1 VLFAI
6 TLPSLESRDL
16 SRPLGG
22 VSGDHVELRD
32 HGHRGRCPTSVAA
45 DTALASARPA
55 QLKAVTL
62 GADGEFACGI
72 WALGSSVSALE
83 GLRTSTRVR
92 LSLVLLGLSGVVVV
106 LLFVASLGC
115 RFPSDGTARVVRTA
129 ALSWQATTGRLDL
142 CPTYGSLIEVR
153 LLDPEQTEPSAVQIR
168 CRGAEVTV
176 VWAGADGRFGT
187 VDDRTA
193 PDPLQGPGI
202 ASTAFEWPAALL
214 PIGSLLVTGLAVA
227 TTLLGWKPAA
237 FLRRCAS
244 LGGVLVIVVF
254 AGLGFAE
261 TTIAHV
267 AATRPDLSLADST
280 RSRDRGTRSL
290 VVALTFAGLVGVPG
304 VVLAPLRPRPR
315 SRRQAT

>member
-1 VLFAI
+1 VKYGMIARDGMCLGRVSLATDQAVSELCQALKGHPRLMVSLQDDAWFNTFREVPVADDSFGVWEDWPEHESQVA
-6 TLPSLESRDL
+6 TLVESAFG
-16 SRPLGG
+16 RP
-22 VSGDHVELRD
+22 DEARM
-32 HGHRGRCPTSVAA
+32 VAA
-45 DTALASARPA
+45 LHAA
-55 QLKAVTL
+55 QAV
-62 GADGEFACGI
+62 A
-72 WALGSSVSALE
+72 
-83 GLRTSTRVR
+83 
-92 LSLVLLGLSGVVVV
+92 
-106 LLFVASLGC
+106 
-115 RFPSDGTARVVRTA
+115 
-129 ALSWQATTGRLDL
+129 
-142 CPTYGSLIEVR
+142 
-153 LLDPEQTEPSAVQIR
+153 IR